1 MVRFAWRFVA
11 RGAQLSTAARSVNF
25 RTLTSAVLSTVV
37 SSAVWAASSAVP
49 PDRGDLAAA
58 YLRFERAVA
67 AAPRDA
73 AVRREANLAFDALTG
88 DFFAGRF
95 DLALAKLAKMEG
107 DLVEEPVD
115 APARAERAFL
125 AAHRFVCTPRL
136 AQAASTLT
144 FTVRV
149 DRLDSTDDTAAF
161 NDAREKIIDQVK
173 RTSPRAFVWKQGA
186 HERVV
191 EAGASAGEISIA
203 ATSPFAEGT
212 VEVFARMTALGDVPI
227 GRVSLLS
234 RDPAELRETFDARI
248 ESLATLNKTDDS
260 SLATLRAR
268 HELAFGA
275 VDRAKSADFLA
286 DPGAIVQSLEQE
298 ISAIETGGRPYRR
311 AGDLW
316 RVLRV
321 LGTEM
326 PIRQFIPEGE
336 GPFPLI
342 VAFHGAGGD
351 ENLFFDGYGGGK
363 LLTIAKARGC
373 AVVCPPTI
381 PFGVS
386 PNVLP
391 KFLEVLAADIPF
403 DPMRVGLLGHS
414 LGAVTASRL
423 AVLKPN
429 LSHAVVALAGFS
441 DVPRKVDAPPR
452 RVYLAELDPLFPLAS
467 TRVTIEAAKSRGE
480 AIELIEV
487 ADEGHTLVVGEV
499 LDQAVEWIL
508 TRQPRATAKNPP
520 TQSAPTT
527 VPMNTE
533 GLPPSE
539 KTASPSAGPMK

>member
-1 MVRFAWRFVA
+1 MMGRLASRFAGSGVSL
-11 RGAQLSTAARSVNF
+11 GSV
-25 RTLTSAVLSTVV
+25 VLSATLAATV
-37 SSAVWAASSAVP
+37 SASVVALP
-49 PDRGDLAAA
+49 PDRGDLGAA

-95 DLALAKLAKMEG
+95 DRALAKLAEIEG
-107 DLVEEPVD
+107 DLAQEPAN
-115 APARAERAFL
+115 APSRAERAFL
-125 AAHRFVCTPRL
+125 AAHRFECSPRL
-136 AQAASTLT
+136 AEASSTTT
-144 FTVRV
+144 FTVCV
-149 DRLDSTDDTAAF
+149 TRLDSLGEAAAAGDALDGEHVRRTPPTAL
-161 NDAREKIIDQVK
+161 
-173 RTSPRAFVWKQGA
+173 VWKQGTREMVLEVHA
-186 HERVV
+186 LV
-191 EAGASAGEISIA
+191 GEISMIA
-203 ATSPFAEGT
+203 TPPFAEGA
-212 VEVFARMTALGDVPI
+212 VEVFARMKALGDVSI
-227 GRVSLLS
+227 GRVFLLPS
-234 RDPAELRETFDARI
+234 DPAELRD
-248 ESLATLNKTDDS
+248 TLNARLETLASRNTTDAS

-275 VDRAKSADFLA
+275 FDRAKSADLLA
-286 DPGAIVQSLEQE
+286 DPCAIARSLEYE
-298 ISAIETGGRPYRR
+298 ISAIETGARPYRR

-326 PIRQFIPEGE
+326 PIRQFVPEGD

-351 ENLFFDGYGGGK
+351 ENLFFDGYGGGELLK
-363 LLTIAKARGC
+363 LAKANGC

-391 KFLEVLAADIPF
+391 KFLEVLATDVPF
-403 DPMRVGLLGHS
+403 DPTRVGLLGHS

-423 AVLKPN
+423 AVLKPT
-429 LSHAVVALAGFS
+429 LIHGVVAIAGFS

-467 TRVTIEAAKSRGE
+467 MRATIEAAKSRGE
-480 AIELIEV
+480 AIECIEV
-487 ADEGHTLVVGEV
+487 ANEGHTLVVGEV
-499 LDQAVEWIL
+499 LRQAVEWLL
-508 TRQPRATAKNPP
+508 TRQPRATAKTPP

-527 VPMNTE
+527 APMNTE
-533 GLPPSE
+533 GLPPRE
-539 KTASPSAGPMK
+539 NTASPSAGPMK